1 MLYETDARVGR
12 ITINRPERRNA
23 LSWDVV
29 KGLRAAVAE
38 AKRDEDV
45 RVVVLS
51 GVGDKAFCAG
61 ADLQTMGGA
70 KTASGK
76 EGVLGLHADRGELAG
91 LFEDLWALGK
101 PTVARV
107 RGFALAG
114 GFALA
119 LACDLVVAADDAIF
133 GAPEIDVGL
142 WPFMATVPFVR
153 SMPPKVALDLMLTGR
168 RVSAD
173 EGIRIGFVN
182 RMVGVDQLDAAVAEL
197 AATLAAKP
205 PRAMQLG
212 RDSFYATF
220 DQSAT
225 EALAAL
231 HPLLSLVA
239 SGDEASEGMAAFAE
253 KRKPNWPGDLPGA
266 SVPSN

>member
-1 MLYETDARVGR
+1 MELAGGEVLYETDSQVGR

-38 AKRDEDV
+38 AKQSDDV
-45 RVVVLS
+45 RVVVLT
-51 GVGDKAFCAG
+51 GAGDKAFCAG
-61 ADLQTMGGA
+61 ADLQTMGG
-70 KTASGK
+70 

-101 PTVARV
+101 PTIARV

-119 LACDLVVAADDAIF
+119 LACDLVVAAEDAVF

-153 SMPPKVALDLMLTGR
+153 SMPPKVALELMLTGR

-182 RMVGVDQLDAAVAEL
+182 RMVGVQELDSAVAEL
-197 AATLAAKP
+197 TATLAAKP

-239 SGDEASEGMAAFAE
+239 SGDEATEGMAAFAE
-253 KRKPNWPGDLPGA
+253 KRPPKWPGA
-266 SVPSN
+266 

>member
-1 MLYETDARVGR
+1 MELVGGEVLYAADGRVA
-12 ITINRPERRNA
+12 TVTVNRPERRNA

-38 AKRDEDV
+38 AKADDSV
-45 RVVVLS
+45 RALVLT
-51 GVGDKAFCAG
+51 GAGEKAFCAG
-61 ADLQTMGGA
+61 ADLQTMGG
-70 KTASGK
+70 

-91 LFEDLWALGK
+91 LFEDLWGLGK

-107 RGFALAG
+107 RGYALAG

-119 LACDLVVAADDAIF
+119 LACDLVVAADDAVF

-153 SMPPKVALDLMLTGR
+153 SMPPKVALELMLTGR
-168 RVSAD
+168 RVQAD
-173 EGIRIGFVN
+173 EALRIGFVN
-182 RMVGVDQLDAAVAEL
+182 RVVPVGELDATVSEL
-197 AATLAAKP
+197 TSTLAAKP

-212 RDSFYATF
+212 RDSFYDTF
-220 DQSAT
+220 DLSAPD
-225 EALAAL
+225 ALRAL

-239 SGDEASEGMAAFAE
+239 SGEEAEEGMAAFAE
-253 KRKPNWPGDLPGA
+253 KRKPRWADG
-266 SVPSN
+266 